1 LERRLNVHH
10 YARVSLGAVALPRF
24 TPAVWASHA
33 LPAASFAGSGHAG
46 LQARLD
52 KASAKVAK
60 YTAACKVANPAAKC
74 SAVKARLTA
83 KFNRWEARIEA
94 RIAKV
99 TAQPNSAAKTAK
111 LARLNHALSQIA
123 ALQAQL

>member
-1 LERRLNVHH
+1 MKKVGLLL
-10 YARVSLGAVALPRF
+10 ACVAAL
-24 TPAVWASHA
+24 A

-83 KFNRWEARIEA
+83 KFNRWDARIQA
-94 RIAKV
+94 RIAKLG
-99 TAQPNSAAKTAK
+99 AQPDSAAKTAK
-111 LARLNHALSQIA
+111 LARLNGALSQIA